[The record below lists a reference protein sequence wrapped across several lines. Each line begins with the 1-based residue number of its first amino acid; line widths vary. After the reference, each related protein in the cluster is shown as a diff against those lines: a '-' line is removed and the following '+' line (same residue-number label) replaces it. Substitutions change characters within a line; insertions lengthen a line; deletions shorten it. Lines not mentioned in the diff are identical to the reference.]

1 MRQKLGA
8 KRTATILFSLIV
20 AALLGFGG
28 LLAGLFVWNQ
38 FGSPSADEAAS
49 ESVGDIAAL
58 VFAVVGGSACLW
70 KFWPRASSSP
80 AQSSPVVDRKPL
92 DP

>member
-1 MRQKLGA
+1 MRQKL
-8 KRTATILFSLIV
+8 ATRRPAAILFSLTM

-28 LLAGLFVWNQ
+28 LMAGLFVWDR
-38 FGSPSADEAAS
+38 FGSPSADEEAS
-49 ESVGDIAAL
+49 ESVGDLAAL

-70 KFWPRASSSP
+70 KFWPRANSSP
-80 AQSSPVVDRKPL
+80 AQGSSATGRKPL